1 MTVRLTI
8 DQQNNLKTWLR
19 SRGWTVIR
27 SSMSLYDQLEQPGTK
42 KLFDFQDAIVIQACC
57 ENFPETT

>member
-8 DQQNNLKTWLR
+8 DQQNKLKDWLR
-19 SRGWTVIR
+19 KRGWTVIR

-42 KLFDFQDAIVIQACC
+42 KLFDFQDAVVLQALY
-57 ENFPETT
+57 EEFPETL